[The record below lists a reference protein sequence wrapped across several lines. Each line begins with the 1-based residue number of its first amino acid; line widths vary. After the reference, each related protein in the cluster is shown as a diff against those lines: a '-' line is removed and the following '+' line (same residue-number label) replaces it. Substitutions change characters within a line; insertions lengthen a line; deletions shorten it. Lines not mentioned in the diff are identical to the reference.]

1 MFKSSFF
8 WFSLFL
14 SLFGGWGC
22 ASESLVKGNGEGK
35 DKSQITENTRRVSKK
50 VNSLVQEKVKKDSAR
65 KSSKEEV
72 DLSKKTNSSP
82 RDSLNEE
89 PLETVSIKEEK
100 PAASVS
106 KKNNSG
112 DKQELL
118 REANSPVSPRER
130 RVELPGTDDVVISK
144 NASVSPNVDIVENE
158 NGKPGNSA
166 SNTLKADMIEDG
178 KTKGDTSVTRE
189 SRIPNELPL
198 GKQSLP
204 GKFDRD
210 KLKVA
215 ETEIHKEEPGMNL
228 AGSTENKIDV
238 SNTIEGK
245 QIEDLSVKESH
256 GDNFTISPNNNNES
270 NNDIHLRD
278 ASPRVREDSGEGNP
292 SVSLSPAS
300 PSGGKPN
307 PSSSSSRLGYKDLTP
322 PANLPH
328 SSPSKSSLVLGEV
341 VGSESRVNLNELQKV
356 FSAEQSVD
364 QGRSS
369 EQYSSLAVGFSD
381 LPTAKKRGGL
391 TSNSQI
397 VGFGEKSPLI
407 LSASETDTSRSDG
420 SPAGRGNDYGNLRDY
435 FSTGDRDAIQGV
447 RPESR
452 DYKSLKEWA
461 DVEADGN
468 KSKFLKETE
477 SKKFN
482 RAIEWI
488 RKKGRIEEVE

>member
-1 MFKSSFF
+1 MFKSSLF

-22 ASESLVKGNGEGK
+22 ASESLVKGNGGGG
-35 DKSQITENTRRVSKK
+35 DKSQVTENTKKDSKQ

-100 PAASVS
+100 PDVSAS
-106 KKNNSG
+106 KKNNAG
-112 DKQELL
+112 DKQELPG
-118 REANSPVSPRER
+118 ETNSPGSRRER
-130 RVELPGTDDVVISK
+130 RVEPLGTDDLVTSK
-144 NASVSPNVDIVENE
+144 NASVSPNADIAENE
-158 NGKPGNSA
+158 NSKPGNSL
-166 SNTLKADMIEDG
+166 SNPLKAVMIEDG
-178 KTKGDTSVTRE
+178 KPQGDTSVNKE
-189 SRIPNELPL
+189 SRIPNELPS
-198 GKQSLP
+198 GKQSLL
-204 GKFDRD
+204 GEFDRG
-210 KLKVA
+210 KAKPA
-215 ETEIHKEEPGMNL
+215 ENGIHKEKPDKNL
-228 AGSTENKIDV
+228 AGSTEDKIDI

-256 GDNFTISPNNNNES
+256 GDHSTISPINNNES

-278 ASPRVREDSGEGNP
+278 TSPGAREDSWEVNP

-307 PSSSSSRLGYKDLTP
+307 PASSSSRLGYNDLTP
-322 PANLPH
+322 PANVSH
-328 SSPSKSSLVLGEV
+328 SSASKSSLVLGEAV
-341 VGSESRVNLNELQKV
+341 DSESGVNLNELQKV
-356 FSAEQSVD
+356 FSAEKSVD

-381 LPTAKKRGGL
+381 LPTAKKSGDL
-391 TSNSQI
+391 TPNSQT
-397 VGFGEKSPLI
+397 VGFGEKSPLVS
-407 LSASETDTSRSDG
+407 SASETDTSRSDR
-420 SPAGRGNDYGNLRDY
+420 SPVGRGNDYGNLRDY
-435 FSTGDRDAIQGV
+435 FSTGDRDATQRIKS
-447 RPESR
+447 ESR

-461 DVEADGN
+461 DVEAVGN

-488 RKKGRIEEVE
+488 RKKGRIEEFE

>member
-1 MFKSSFF
+1 MFKSSLF

-22 ASESLVKGNGEGK
+22 ASESLVKGNGGGG
-35 DKSQITENTRRVSKK
+35 DNSQITENTRKDSKQ
-50 VNSLVQEKVKKDSAR
+50 VNSLVQEKVKKDIAR

-72 DLSKKTNSSP
+72 DLSEKTNSSP

-100 PAASVS
+100 PDALVS
-106 KKNNSG
+106 KKNNSE

-118 REANSPVSPRER
+118 GEAESTVSPREIP
-130 RVELPGTDDVVISK
+130 VKPLGTDDVVISK
-144 NASVSPNVDIVENE
+144 NASVSPHGDIAENE
-158 NGKPGNSA
+158 NSKTGNLP
-166 SNTLKADMIEDG
+166 SNPLKADMIEDG

-198 GKQSLP
+198 ANQSLP
-204 GKFDRD
+204 EKIDRD
-210 KLKVA
+210 KVKPA
-215 ETEIHKEEPGMNL
+215 ESEIQKEKPGKNV
-228 AGSTENKIDV
+228 AGSRENKIDI

-245 QIEDLSVKESH
+245 KIEDLSVKESH
-256 GDNFTISPNNNNES
+256 GDHSTISPITNNES

-278 ASPRVREDSGEGNP
+278 TSPGAREDSGEGIP
-292 SVSLSPAS
+292 SVSLSPVS

-307 PSSSSSRLGYKDLTP
+307 PATSSSRLGYKDLTP
-322 PANLPH
+322 PANVSH
-328 SSPSKSSLVLGEV
+328 SSASKSNLVLGEV

-381 LPTAKKRGGL
+381 LPTAKKRGNQ
-391 TSNSQI
+391 TPNSQT

-407 LSASETDTSRSDG
+407 SSASETDTSRSDR
-420 SPAGRGNDYGNLRDY
+420 SLAGRGNDYGNLRDY
-435 FSTGDRDAIQGV
+435 FSTGDRDATQRIK
-447 RPESR
+447 PKSR
-452 DYKSLKEWA
+452 VYKRLKEWA

-488 RKKGRIEEVE
+488 RRKGRTEEVE

>member
-50 VNSLVQEKVKKDSAR
+50 VNSLVQEKMKKDSAR

-72 DLSKKTNSSP
+72 DLSKKTNSSS

-112 DKQELL
+112 DKQEPL

-144 NASVSPNVDIVENE
+144 NASVSPNADIVENE

-166 SNTLKADMIEDG
+166 SNPLKADMIEDG

-198 GKQSLP
+198 GKQSFS

-228 AGSTENKIDV
+228 ARSTESKIDV

-245 QIEDLSVKESH
+245 QTEDLSVKERH
-256 GDNFTISPNNNNES
+256 GDHSTISPNNNES

-278 ASPRVREDSGEGNP
+278 ISPRVREDSEEGNP

-307 PSSSSSRLGYKDLTP
+307 PASSSSRLGYKDLPP
-322 PANLPH
+322 PAHVSH
-328 SSPSKSSLVLGEV
+328 SSPSESSLVLGEV
-341 VGSESRVNLNELQKV
+341 VGSESGVNLNELQKV

-369 EQYSSLAVGFSD
+369 EQSSSLAVGFSD

-407 LSASETDTSRSDG
+407 LSASETDTSRSDR
-420 SPAGRGNDYGNLRDY
+420 SPAGRVNDYGNLRDY
-435 FSTGDRDAIQGV
+435 FSTGDRDAIQGT
-447 RPESR
+447 RPEAR
-452 DYKSLKEWA
+452 DYKSVKEWA
-461 DVEADGN
+461 DIEADGN

-477 SKKFN
+477 SMKFN

>member
-1 MFKSSFF
+1 MFKSSLF

-22 ASESLVKGNGEGK
+22 ASESLVKGNGGGG
-35 DKSQITENTRRVSKK
+35 DKSQVTENTKKDSKQ

-100 PAASVS
+100 PDASVS

-112 DKQELL
+112 DKQELSG
-118 REANSPVSPRER
+118 EANSPVSPRER
-130 RVELPGTDDVVISK
+130 RVKPLGTDDVVTSK
-144 NASVSPNVDIVENE
+144 NASVSPNADIAENE
-158 NGKPGNSA
+158 NGKPGNSL
-166 SNTLKADMIEDG
+166 SNPLKADKIEDG
-178 KTKGDTSVTRE
+178 KTKGDTNVTKE
-189 SRIPNELPL
+189 SRIPHELPL

-204 GKFDRD
+204 GNFDRD
-210 KLKVA
+210 KAKPA
-215 ETEIHKEEPGMNL
+215 ETGIHKEKPGKNL
-228 AGSTENKIDV
+228 AGSTEDKIDI

-245 QIEDLSVKESH
+245 QIEDLSVKERH
-256 GDNFTISPNNNNES
+256 GDHSTISPNNNES

-278 ASPRVREDSGEGNP
+278 ISPRVREDFGEGNP

-307 PSSSSSRLGYKDLTP
+307 PASSSFRLGYNDLTP
-322 PANLPH
+322 PANVSH
-328 SSPSKSSLVLGEV
+328 SSASKSSLVLGEAV
-341 VGSESRVNLNELQKV
+341 DSESGVNLNELQKV
-356 FSAEQSVD
+356 FSAEKSVD

-381 LPTAKKRGGL
+381 LPTAKKSGDL
-391 TSNSQI
+391 TPNSQT

-407 LSASETDTSRSDG
+407 SSTSETDTSRSDR
-420 SPAGRGNDYGNLRDY
+420 SPVGRGNDYGNLRDY
-435 FSTGDRDAIQGV
+435 FSTGDRDATQRIK
-447 RPESR
+447 PESR
-452 DYKSLKEWA
+452 DYKRLKEWV

>member
-1 MFKSSFF
+1 MFKSSLF

-22 ASESLVKGNGEGK
+22 ASESLVEGNGVGG
-35 DKSQITENTRRVSKK
+35 DISQVTENTRKDSKQ

-65 KSSKEEV
+65 KSSKEEM

-82 RDSLNEE
+82 RNSLNEE
-89 PLETVSIKEEK
+89 PLETVSSKDEK
-100 PAASVS
+100 PDASVS

-118 REANSPVSPRER
+118 GKANSPVSPRKR
-130 RVELPGTDDVVISK
+130 RVEPLGKDDLVTSK
-144 NASVSPNVDIVENE
+144 NASVSPNADIAENE

-166 SNTLKADMIEDG
+166 SNPLKADMIEDG
-178 KTKGDTSVTRE
+178 KPQGDTSVTRE
-189 SRIPNELPL
+189 SRIPHELPL
-198 GKQSLP
+198 GKQSLL

-210 KLKVA
+210 KAKPA
-215 ETEIHKEEPGMNL
+215 ETGIHKEKPGKNL
-228 AGSTENKIDV
+228 AGSTENKIHI

-245 QIEDLSVKESH
+245 QIEDLSVRESH
-256 GDNFTISPNNNNES
+256 GDNSTISPINNNES

-278 ASPRVREDSGEGNP
+278 TSPRVREGPGEENP
-292 SVSLSPAS
+292 SVSLSPVS

-307 PSSSSSRLGYKDLTP
+307 PASSSSRLGYKDLTP
-322 PANLPH
+322 AANVSH

-341 VGSESRVNLNELQKV
+341 EGSESGMNLNELQKV

-364 QGRSS
+364 QGRNS
-369 EQYSSLAVGFSD
+369 EKYSSLAVGFSD

-391 TSNSQI
+391 TSNSQT

-407 LSASETDTSRSDG
+407 SSASETDTSRSDG
-420 SPAGRGNDYGNLRDY
+420 SPAGSGNDYGNLRDY
-435 FSTGDRDAIQGV
+435 FSTGDRDAIQGIKS
-447 RPESR
+447 ESR
-452 DYKSLKEWA
+452 DYKRLKEWV
-461 DVEADGN
+461 DLEVDGN
-468 KSKFLKETE
+468 KSKFLKETQ